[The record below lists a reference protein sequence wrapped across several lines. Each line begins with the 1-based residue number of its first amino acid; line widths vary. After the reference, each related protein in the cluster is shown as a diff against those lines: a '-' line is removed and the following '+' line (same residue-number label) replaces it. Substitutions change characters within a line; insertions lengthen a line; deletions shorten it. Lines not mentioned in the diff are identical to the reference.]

1 MEPGVS
7 ANRRTVVFL
16 FISLGLIAVSC
27 SDHEMPTAPAG
38 GSSSAAA
45 TAGGSGAA
53 ASGVADHGRG
63 TMRVDPR
70 RRNDDETRTPA
81 PTVTGTPPTV
91 TATRTPRPAEVEVEG
106 TIAGITAPSF
116 VLMTR
121 SGPVTIQTG
130 PGTVFRSR
138 GNIVSF
144 ADLKVGQQ
152 VEVEGV
158 RQNDGS
164 ILAGKVQIE
173 DENEQEERTK
183 TPTTTPTITQTPGGP
198 TSTATATRT
207 PSSPTATR
215 TPEPE
220 DEQEK
225 EIEGTISGF
234 NGSTFTVLT
243 RSGPVTVQ
251 TNAATQFRKDGKS
264 LTFGDLKTGMQ
275 VQVKGQI
282 QPDKSILASRVSLE
296 D

>member
-38 GSSSAAA
+38 GSSPAAA

-63 TMRVDPR
+63 TLRVDPR
-70 RRNDDETRTPA
+70 RRNDDETRTPS

-130 PGTVFRSR
+130 PNTVFRSR
-138 GNIVSF
+138 GNIVGF

-164 ILAGKVQIE
+164 ILAAKVQIE

-183 TPTTTPTITQTPGGP
+183 TPTITPTPGGP
-198 TSTATATRT
+198 TSTSTSTPTPRT
-207 PSSPTATR
+207 PTPTR
-215 TPEPE
+215 TPENE
-220 DEQEK
+220 DEQQN
-225 EIEGTISGF
+225 EIEGTISGIS
-234 NGSTFTVLT
+234 GSSFTVMT
-243 RSGPVTVQ
+243 KSGLVTVQ
-251 TNAATQFRKDGKS
+251 TNASTQFRRDGDS
-264 LTFGDLKTGMQ
+264 LSLADLKTGTR
-275 VQVKGQI
+275 VEVKGQL
-282 QPDKSILASRVSLE
+282 QPDKSILASRV
-296 D
+296 DIKD